1 MAQMTAVYMLA
12 VFCGVFHSAA
22 AVPVTTV
29 APAVRSQQ
37 TVTEAL
43 TASLQKTELV
53 LERTTTALGTINTVH
68 FSGTASYPDLSVTTL
83 PSSEDIIKAEDIETS
98 AMEDSEVFQTL
109 KSQLHIFERHLEA
122 VKLDQLALEAADN
135 TGEVEAVRRQVEEVH
150 DKTKELQTS
159 LAVTANALGHPLDNT
174 NEHVDPGTATSE
186 FYMTLRAYLTFRDYE
201 IFLSHLSS
209 VFAELE
215 ERESIP

>member
-135 TGEVEAVRRQVEEVH
+135 TGEVEAVRRQ
-150 DKTKELQTS
+150 
-159 LAVTANALGHPLDNT
+159 ANALGHPLDNT